1 MYLCSHMYNLYICTL
16 GNVQDRPSTVAA
28 LVDWCVEWELS
39 ARVTP
44 VSNQPIGGKMHKM
57 RLRMQTLH
65 GANAPLCVFRYH
77 FPYHTTSEK
86 PTTTSIQTVKQ
97 QQQQQ
102 HPHCSQIHAILQC
115 MHKKALDLSPP
126 PASSWVQF
134 LWHLHRM
141 RWLRYKRE
149 SIHRYVNATTLS
161 SSYRCSWLL
170 SLHSYVAASTYTHT
184 HQQTLTQLSYSMFK
198 SQDNNMNMLMST
210 RVKICKP
217 LSAGHPL
224 LHSDLWCA
232 CMSVHTC
239 SHRQP
244 GERVEMMFH
253 LY

>member
-1 MYLCSHMYNLYICTL
+1 MYNLYICTL

-149 SIHRYVNATTLS
+149 NIHRYVNATTLS

-170 SLHSYVAASTYTHT
+170 SLHSYVAASTYIYTHT
-184 HQQTLTQLSYSMFK
+184 PTNTHTNSQKCLSRRITIWICWWVHESKSASLWVPVIPCCTLTF
-198 SQDNNMNMLMST
+198 D
-210 RVKICKP
+210 
-217 LSAGHPL
+217 AH
-224 LHSDLWCA
+224 A
-232 CMSVHTC
+232 CQCILVRIDS
-239 SHRQP
+239 REK
-244 GERVEMMFH
+244 G
-253 LY
+253 